1 MSFSSNT
8 KNSSATSA
16 EHRRS
21 SMQGV
26 VDEIMWEDEAP
37 ESGQMTDLE
46 AFHGPEP
53 IINDFVAAPALLA
66 VRMKDYP
73 GGAKAVLKR
82 RLEEFKEAGLAAE
95 DAAARKRMRLSKP
108 APPKLCAFGFLHGI
122 DQPQMVGSIRSDTLD
137 WQSVLILD
145 AGDVTNLPSLTLL
158 IRHAGVPRQVPIVYN
173 RNEHLE
179 FSLQW
184 PLFNFAKEETILI
197 HSMNVYPFRDW
208 YIQATSTI
216 QALPVLQQIKGDP
229 KERCLTVVEC
239 LMGSLPSFQHFPDLR
254 SWNRLPDEVKA
265 QLLKATDGNKIMTF
279 VIDAKN
285 LEVCSSLVDFEE
297 QVNHAADSRKSSRRK
312 SMDND

>member
-21 SMQGV
+21 SMQGA
-26 VDEIMWEDEAP
+26 VDEAIWEDEAP
-37 ESGQMTDLE
+37 ETGQMDPATTDPE
-46 AFHGPEP
+46 ASHGSEP
-53 IINDFVAAPALLA
+53 IINDLDVAEPPLLA
-66 VRMKDYP
+66 VRVKDYP
-73 GGAKAVLKR
+73 GGARALLKR
-82 RLEEFKEAGLAAE
+82 KVKEIEAKWQAAE

-108 APPKLCAFGFLHGI
+108 APPKLCAFGFLHGT
-122 DQPQMVGSIRSDTLD
+122 DQPQMVGSILSDTLD

-158 IRHAGVPRQVPIVYN
+158 IRHATVPRQVPIVYN
-173 RNEHLE
+173 LNEHLE

-184 PLFNFAKEETILI
+184 PLFDSAKEKPTLI
-197 HSMNVYPFRDW
+197 HSMKLYPFRDW
-208 YIQATSTI
+208 YVQASSTV

-254 SWNRLPDEVKA
+254 SWDRLPDEVKA
-265 QLLKATDGNKIMTF
+265 QLLKARDGHKTMTF

-285 LEVCSSLVDFEE
+285 LEVFASLVDFQE
-297 QVNHAADSRKSSRRK
+297 QVNMRQIPAKTTSL
-312 SMDND
+312 